1 MIRGIK
7 LAALAAAMALLF
19 AACSGGAATPTP
31 SATATPTPTRAAAT
45 PTPAPPEQLSVM
57 TTVYPLAY
65 FVERI
70 GGDLVEVENL
80 IKPGVDAHDFEPTA
94 EDVQRVSG
102 ADLLVANGLTLEP
115 WMGRMLEALGDD
127 APSAVIEASSVII
140 ERGALMESAE
150 GGHHGE
156 EEEGEDHGD
165 EDEGEDHGDEDEE
178 AEEEEEHHGEEN
190 GDTEEEED
198 HGDEDEEEDHGD
210 EEGEDHGDELDP
222 HVWLDPTFA
231 VLQAEAI
238 RDALAAIDSAN
249 RERYNDNAAALIAD
263 LEALHN
269 DFTTGFASCRHD
281 TFITSHAA
289 YGYLAAR
296 YGLEQ
301 EAIAGL
307 TTAAQP
313 SPQRLAEI
321 VEEVRADGLN
331 YVLVE
336 PIVGDRLAQVVRRE
350 TGVELAPIHA
360 IESVTQSEI
369 DQHGDYMGLMRDNL
383 ASLKLA
389 LECSS

>member
-1 MIRGIK
+1 
-7 LAALAAAMALLF
+7 
-19 AACSGGAATPTP
+19 
-31 SATATPTPTRAAAT
+31 
-45 PTPAPPEQLSVM
+45 M

-94 EDVQRVSG
+94 EDIQRVSG
-102 ADLLVANGLTLEP
+102 ADLLVANGLELEP
-115 WMGRMLEALGDD
+115 WMGRMLEALGND
-127 APSAVIEASSVII
+127 APRDVIEASSVII

-156 EEEGEDHGD
+156 EEEGE
-165 EDEGEDHGDEDEE
+165 EGEDHGDEDVDEDE
-178 AEEEEEHHGEEN
+178 GHDEDEGDGDEAAEEEEGEEHHGEEN
-190 GDTEEEED
+190 GDEEE
-198 HGDEDEEEDHGD
+198 GEDHGD
-210 EEGEDHGDELDP
+210 EEGEDHGEELDP
-222 HVWLDPTFA
+222 HVWLDPTYA
-231 VLQAEAI
+231 ILQAEAI
-238 RDALAAIDSAN
+238 RDALATIDSAN
-249 RERYNDNAAALIAD
+249 RERYHDNAAALIAD
-263 LEALHN
+263 LRTLHD
-269 DFTTGFASCRHD
+269 DFTTGLASCRHD

-289 YGYLAAR
+289 YGYLASR

-336 PIVGDRLAQVVRRE
+336 PIVGDRLAQTVRRE

-360 IESVTQSEI
+360 IESVTQSEF
-369 DQHGDYMGLMRDNL
+369 DEHGDYMGLMRDNL